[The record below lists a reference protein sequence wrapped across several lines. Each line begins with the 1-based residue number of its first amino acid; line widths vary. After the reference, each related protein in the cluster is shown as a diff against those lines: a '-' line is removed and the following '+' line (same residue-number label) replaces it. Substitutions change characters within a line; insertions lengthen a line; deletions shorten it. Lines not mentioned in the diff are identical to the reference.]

1 MANTN
6 RPLSPHLQVYRPQIT
21 SMLSILH
28 RGTGV
33 ALTGGLVLML
43 WWLVALASG
52 PEYYNYVMEIAGSI
66 IGRLVLLGFSWALFF
81 HLCNGLR
88 HLYWDAGW
96 GFEVEA
102 VTRSGYMVLI
112 GATVLTV
119 LAWIA
124 AYGWGG

>member
-6 RPLSPHLQVYRPQIT
+6 RPLSPHLQVYRPQLT

-33 ALTGGLVLML
+33 ALAGGLILML

-52 PEYYNYVMEIAGSI
+52 PEYYDYVMGIAGSI
-66 IGRLVLLGFSWALFF
+66 IGRLVMLGFTWALFF

-96 GFEVEA
+96 GFEIASVY
-102 VTRSGYMVLI
+102 RSGYMVVI

>member
-33 ALTGGLVLML
+33 ALSGGLILML

-52 PEYYNYVMEIAGSI
+52 PEYYNYVMDIAGSI
-66 IGRLVLLGFSWALFF
+66 IGRLILLGFSWALFF

-96 GFEVEA
+96 GFEIES
-102 VTRSGYMVLI
+102 VTRSGYLVVI

>member
-6 RPLSPHLQVYRPQIT
+6 RPLSPHLQVYRPQLT

-33 ALTGGLVLML
+33 ALAGGLILML

-52 PEYYNYVMEIAGSI
+52 PEYYEYVMGIAGSI
-66 IGRLVLLGFSWALFF
+66 IGRLVMLGFTWALFF

-96 GFEVEA
+96 GFEITSVY
-102 VTRSGYMVLI
+102 RSGYMVVI
-112 GATVLTV
+112 GASVLTV

>member
-33 ALTGGLVLML
+33 TLAGGLILML

-96 GFEVEA
+96 GFEIES
-102 VTRSGYMVLI
+102 VTRSGYMVVI